1 MFVKT
6 KVVPWNYFRFSPL
19 FSRMG
24 KQGFFIL
31 TIGEFMIN
39 ISNLSKD
46 FIQADSTVKA
56 LNNVNIDIEKGDIF
70 GIIGISGAGKSTL
83 LRCLSGLE
91 TPTGGDIKIE
101 GKSIVGLTGSK
112 LIPVRK
118 QMGVVFQGYNLLM
131 QKNVYDNIAFPLK
144 IAGAKKDEIDRQVKR
159 LLAVVDLSDKQNAYP
174 SQLSGGQKQRVAI
187 ARALATNP
195 KILLCDE
202 PTSAL
207 DPMTTKQVLNLL
219 TEINKELNVT
229 VVIITHEIGVVRKI
243 CNRVAVISSG
253 EVAEYGNVQDVF
265 SNPQSEITKLLL
277 DWQV

>member
-1 MFVKT
+1 
-6 KVVPWNYFRFSPL
+6 
-19 FSRMG
+19 MG

-31 TIGEFMIN
+31 TIGEIMIN

-91 TPTGGDIKIE
+91 TPTEGDIKIE

-144 IAGAKKDEIDRQVKR
+144 TAGAKKSEIDRQVKR

-253 EVAEYGNVQDVF
+253 EVAEYGNVRDVF